1 MKDSAQRANAKL
13 CDADARAARAFPLP
27 FPSPLPF
34 PPFPSSP
41 PFLNSRIL
49 IGGRPRLISQNIPIP
64 AVSTGRVLI
73 RIHACGLNRLEM
85 FTRQGHSPGING
97 VPPRVLGIEAVG
109 VVAECPGGEFEKG
122 EIVSS
127 IGF

>member
-1 MKDSAQRANAKL
+1 MSM
-13 CDADARAARAFPLP
+13 RAAVFRGP
-27 FPSPLPF
+27 
-34 PPFPSSP
+34 
-41 PFLNSRIL
+41 
-49 IGGRPRLISQNIPIP
+49 GGPDVLKVENIPIP

-73 RIHACGLNRLEM
+73 RIHACGLNRSEM

-122 EIVSS
+122 EIVGS
-127 IGF
+127 IGS